1 MEGSFTSAISLTI
14 TALEIAGESV
24 IAGEGPYLH
33 VYDISPRQSSRS
45 SLKVLSHQVIHGIR
59 RCKENIFA
67 IFGHK
72 ALCII
77 EIDFQNKN
85 SISILSE
92 VYEVSDWIWDVCWL
106 CSDED
111 AQLGTTG
118 PDPLLSPECSQKERR
133 RSSSETLIKGSAVAI
148 ATAHN
153 AVLLWHVDGRHVSKT
168 VHCQENCILYS
179 ARFVGQTWSSLV
191 LAAGTVF
198 NQVVLWRPCGPV
210 DDSGRVI
217 VDHRQEGHQGVIFDI
232 TYNHE
237 LQILTTV
244 SDDRSIRLWPFRCP
258 TTPSDD
264 QPCKAQLELYGHSAR
279 VWRAKTLAD
288 KIVSIGEDAM
298 CCIWDMN
305 GRIIKKIKSH
315 KGKSIWSLAVS
326 YDGSYVATG
335 GGDRS
340 IRLWPLEA
348 KQSQP
353 SANCAIETIEIQTQG
368 KHLAENPGY
377 HGNGSPS
384 ESELVPRKVVI
395 TSDKQLLVMTQGGY
409 ICSWSN
415 SSTTW
420 RFVMHDEEYQGY
432 NVMAAAPST
441 PLVAIGNIQ
450 GSIKVIWFD
459 CQDTL
464 TTEIETSTNGMKV
477 MSVTWATDEDL
488 MSSGMDGCLTWWK
501 VSASSSLAM
510 IPHAQFTLPPCRQ
523 RWATCAVVLDD
534 DRMVCGDRR
543 GSVHLYGCNPN
554 EIAGPVSSLPGLHG
568 KSGTSS
574 VCLHEGLLYS
584 TGRDGTY
591 RQISITDGGELK
603 LQNTYKVYKGFD
615 WLEKLIFTDEG
626 DILVLGFHSVNFVV
640 WSTSS
645 NEALLRVDCGGG
657 HRAWNFGLLD
667 DQTATFAC
675 IKMKQ
680 LLLSRVPA
688 SAWQKQKLLK
698 NDVHGREITCI
709 KFLKTVCFAGETYH
723 ICATGSE
730 DTKVNIIAFTTPHQ
744 VPDSDPPVPATLGE
758 SQVLH
763 CLHAHV
769 SSVRALATCQ
779 SRWSK
784 NDSHLLFSV
793 GGRFTINC
801 WRVKFSQ
808 KEPKTLRQ
816 VCSLHHLASHSSLIS
831 ARSRKRAQRRDA
843 ALDPETRFMAVT
855 VWRKDVFGHPR
866 GGGEDDDDGGE
877 GSVVMVAVASSDA
890 LLRIFA
896 FKEGANKIVP
906 LCSSN
911 LHDCCLLSL
920 TSVEVTSDETD
931 KSRRVIGNGRALLSG
946 GTDGRIALWD
956 TRGVHTLVKEHM
968 GPTGCSEE
976 EEEEKEE
983 EEKAE
988 GNEHISYEIE
998 QDAVLADGDETA
1010 EMYAATRTS
1019 VSDALEH
1026 KKNMSTIGDPLHT
1039 TSEQLTSTESV
1050 SSLSG
1055 EGKVLDHRTR
1065 VSLVDSNVTGSM
1077 SFQEEDIKQDS
1088 ASSIPCARV
1097 QDALHR
1103 PAGSE
1108 VITMTTRCSLSGD
1121 ACSGDSTNTVS
1132 QSDCRMIPSTLPG
1145 ILLRDVLPSGS
1156 PKDEPESNESDDV
1169 DRQRTFPLSWTS
1181 QERGSAAPKHP
1192 MTSGH
1197 PGRIVLSWKAHQ
1209 SGVNAMA
1216 VRQIGADLWLVVSG
1230 GDDNALTVSL
1240 LRLSV
1245 DDHSLQSSVL
1255 DVHHLHRA
1263 HAAQVTGLLFMPQEL
1278 TFLSVSVDQR
1288 LNGWEVQLGQG
1299 LQTIQRVI
1307 LKSCQFIH
1315 VPDVAGMDAWQDTS
1329 DNVHTVVCGQG
1340 LQLMTS
1346 PSKETPR
1353 HGREVMQDLP
1363 PTFQNS

>member
-33 VYDISPRQSSRS
+33 VYDISSLQSSRS

-72 ALCII
+72 ALGIV

-85 SISILSE
+85 SVSIVSE

-106 CSDED
+106 CFDED

-133 RSSSETLIKGSAVAI
+133 RSSSETLIKGSAVAV

-153 AVLLWHVDGRHVSKT
+153 AVLLWHVDGRHVSKI

-179 ARFVGQTWSSLV
+179 ARFIGQTWSSLV

-217 VDHRQEGHQGVIFDI
+217 VDHRLEGHQGVIFDI

-244 SDDRSIRLWPFRCP
+244 SDDRSIRLWPYRCP
-258 TTPSDD
+258 TTPLDD

-288 KIVSIGEDAM
+288 RIVSIGEDAM

-326 YDGSYVATG
+326 DDGSYVATG

-340 IRLWPLEA
+340 IRLWPLKT

-377 HGNGSPS
+377 HGNGRPS
-384 ESELVPRKVVI
+384 ESELIPRKVVI

-415 SSTTW
+415 STTAW
-420 RFVMHDEEYQGY
+420 RLVMHDEEYQGY

-450 GSIKVIWFD
+450 GSIKVIRFGS
-459 CQDTL
+459 QDTP

-477 MSVTWATDEDL
+477 MSVTWATDKDL

-501 VSASSSLAM
+501 VSALASLAM

-534 DRMVCGDRR
+534 DRVVCGDRR
-543 GSVHLYGCNPN
+543 GSVHLYKCNN
-554 EIAGPVSSLPGLHG
+554 CYLQVVGPVSSLPGLHG

-574 VCLHEGLLYS
+574 ICLHEGLLYS

-591 RQISITDGGELK
+591 CQISIADSGELR

-626 DILVLGFHSVNFVV
+626 DILVLGFHSVNFVI

-657 HRAWNFGLLD
+657 HRAWDFGLLD

-680 LLLSRVPA
+680 LLLSRVPS

-709 KFLKTVCFAGETYH
+709 KFLKTVCFAGESYH

-744 VPDSDPPVPATLGE
+744 VPNSDPQVPATLGE

-784 NDSHLLFSV
+784 GDSLLLFSV

-801 WRVKFSQ
+801 WQVKFSQ
-808 KEPKTLRQ
+808 QVREPRTLRQ
-816 VCSLHHLASHSSLIS
+816 VCSLHHLTSHSSLIS
-831 ARSRKRAQRRDA
+831 ARSRKRAQRKDA

-855 VWRKDVFGHPR
+855 VWREDVFGYPR
-866 GGGEDDDDGGE
+866 GGRGGGGDDDGE
-877 GSVVMVAVASSDA
+877 ESVVMVAVASSDA

-911 LHDCCLLSL
+911 LHDCCLLSV
-920 TSVEVTSDETD
+920 TSVEVTSDESD
-931 KSRRVIGNGRALLSG
+931 KSRRVIGNRRTLLSG

-956 TRGVHTLVKEHM
+956 MRGVHTLVKEHM
-968 GPTGCSEE
+968 GPTGSSEE

-983 EEKAE
+983 EDEEAE
-988 GNEHISYEIE
+988 GDGDEHISDEIE
-998 QDAVLADGDETA
+998 QDAVLADSDEAA
-1010 EMYAATRTS
+1010 EMYAAARTCG
-1019 VSDALEH
+1019 SDALEH
-1026 KKNMSTIGDPLHT
+1026 KKKISTTGEPLST
-1039 TSEQLTSTESV
+1039 TSEQPTSTKSV
-1050 SSLSG
+1050 RSLSDDS
-1055 EGKVLDHRTR
+1055 KVLDHRTR
-1065 VSLVDSNVTGSM
+1065 ESLLDNDVTGSM
-1077 SFQEEDIKQDS
+1077 SLHDMKQDS
-1088 ASSIPCARV
+1088 TLYAPCAWM
-1097 QDALHR
+1097 QDALDR
-1103 PAGSE
+1103 PPGSD
-1108 VITMTTRCSLSGD
+1108 VVTMTTTSYPSSDTCSS
-1121 ACSGDSTNTVS
+1121 DSTNSVDQTGCGHIPATL
-1132 QSDCRMIPSTLPG
+1132 QSSSLK
-1145 ILLRDVLPSGS
+1145 DVLPSSS
-1156 PKDEPESNESDDV
+1156 PNDEPESRESDDV
-1169 DRQRTFPLSWTS
+1169 DRQRTFPLSETS
-1181 QERGSAAPKHP
+1181 PERGSAAPKHP
-1192 MTSGH
+1192 MTSRH
-1197 PGRIVLSWKAHQ
+1197 PGSIVVSWKAHQ
-1209 SGVNAMA
+1209 SGVNAVA
-1216 VRQIGADLWLVVSG
+1216 VRQVGADLWLVVSG

-1240 LRLSV
+1240 LRL
-1245 DDHSLQSSVL
+1245 
-1255 DVHHLHRA
+1255 
-1263 HAAQVTGLLFMPQEL
+1263 GLLFMPQEL
-1278 TFLSVSVDQR
+1278 AFLSVSVDQR

-1299 LQTIQRVI
+1299 LQTIQRVT

-1329 DNVHTVVCGQG
+1329 SNVHTVVCGQG

-1346 PSKETPR
+1346 PSKETSR
-1353 HGREVMQDLP
+1353 HGREVLQDFQ
-1363 PTFQNS
+1363 PTFQNR